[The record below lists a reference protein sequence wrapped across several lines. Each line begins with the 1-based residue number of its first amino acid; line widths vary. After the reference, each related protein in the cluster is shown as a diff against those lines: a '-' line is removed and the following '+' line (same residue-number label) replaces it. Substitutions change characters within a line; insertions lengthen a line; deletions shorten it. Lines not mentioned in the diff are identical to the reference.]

1 MADLKHDIIV
11 VNRYSKRAGHGSRG
25 SRGSSPGRYVLRY
38 MARASAVEVLPVI
51 GERTPTTFVTRYM
64 LRSNA
69 VEGSPNLAVALNET
83 HAHHPE
89 HDYFRY
95 CGAAFGV
102 WRDPKT
108 DSPNV
113 CVSMSDE
120 QVVEAAAQIQRAFD
134 TGERVRRSHRKL
146 EPRAV
151 YETVI
156 SFSGD
161 YLERMGV
168 LVDAEHMDL
177 PRRKDGTIDDKKVR
191 EGAYRGHIDQAK
203 LRLAIM
209 HGLERTSLSQAGLTY
224 VGVIQVDTGNVH
236 CHLAMVTDRDAPGGS
251 RKDGV
256 ISGRQIANL
265 RRGIDAQLDDT
276 KAVATLAATT
286 QRQRFDLVASV
297 ETWVTTSTEAARD
310 MQQLISCL
318 PEDRKLWRAGSRAR
332 AMSRP
337 NAIATSMVERALE
350 RHPDQMAAWREGTE
364 RYIAQRRERE
374 GERAVDAEAL
384 RRGARRRLVDRC
396 VNGIYREAKK
406 LDADR
411 ELTPMMHYMRI
422 DRGRIAAELKRHES
436 AKGGDK
442 DAEASAKLAQFAL
455 RARNYAE
462 RLAEHA
468 RLELEYLRRWFEFA
482 RNTLMASEDNE
493 LAPGVAHFYL
503 DEAGYQGRCVD
514 KYHRFIPAATG
525 PDDLSRWAERWDEE
539 VRPERARADHAAA
552 MLADPAFDEWEPG
565 DWAEADDYAWRR
577 YGVDGG
583 GRMLTVEGRRA
594 MRSTTVPLFAL
605 HAAYVERRLRA
616 EARAAGV
623 VFDEQG
629 TPSLG
634 VEHDFWD
641 VRGVDIHDMRDDSV
655 RDEPVGRQ
663 ALGQFSEA
671 VHARHAGMMAL
682 IAYARS
688 IADRTGISPQKAA
701 GAEPVAH
708 DITAMIATYN
718 DLAGQRGA
726 RSVLRS
732 RIAGAEAVREA
743 EDELTRRVSAPDATV
758 DPDPDR
764 IVEAVLADETAAREG
779 DTSLD

>member
-1 MADLKHDIIV
+1 MADLKRDIIV
-11 VNRYSKRAGHGSRG
+11 VNRYSKRSSHDSRG
-25 SRGSSPGRYVLRY
+25 SRGSSPGQYVLRY
-38 MARASAVEVLPVI
+38 MARSSAVEVLPVI
-51 GERTPTTFVTRYM
+51 GERTPDTFVTRYM

-69 VEGSPNLAVALNET
+69 VQGSPNLAVALNET
-83 HAHHPE
+83 HTHHPG

-95 CGAAFGV
+95 SGAAFGV
-102 WRDPKT
+102 WRDPVT
-108 DSPNV
+108 DSPHA
-113 CVSMSDE
+113 CVSMSDT
-120 QVVEAAAQIQRAFD
+120 QVVEAATQIQRAFD
-134 TGERVRRSHRKL
+134 TGERIRRSRRKL
-146 EPRAV
+146 KPRAV
-151 YETVI
+151 YETII

-168 LVDAEHMDL
+168 LVDAESMDL
-177 PRRKDGTIDDKKVR
+177 PRHKDGTIDDKRVR

-209 HGLERTSLSQAGLTY
+209 HGLERTSLAQAGLTY

-256 ISGRQIANL
+256 ISPRQTMNL

-276 KAVATLAATT
+276 RAVATLAATT

-318 PEDRKLWRAGSRAR
+318 PEDRRLWRAGSKAKV
-332 AMSRP
+332 MGRP
-337 NAIATSMVERALE
+337 NTIATMMVERALE
-350 RHPDQMAAWREGTE
+350 RHPDQMARWHEGTE

-374 GERAVDAEAL
+374 GERNVDAEAL
-384 RRGARRRLVDRC
+384 RREARRRLVDRC
-396 VNGIYREAKK
+396 VNGIYREAKR

-411 ELTPMMHYMRI
+411 EITPMMHYMRI
-422 DRGRIAAELKRHES
+422 DRGRITAELTQHRD
-436 AKGGDK
+436 AKGADAN
-442 DAEASAKLAQFAL
+442 AEADARLAQFAL

-482 RNTLMASEDNE
+482 RNTLMAVEDNK
-493 LAPGVAHFYL
+493 LAAAVARFYL
-503 DEAGYQGRCVD
+503 DEADYQGRCVD

-525 PDDLSRWAERWDEE
+525 PDDLAHWAERWDREI
-539 VRPERARADHAAA
+539 RPERARADHAAA
-552 MLADPAFDEWEPG
+552 MLADPAFDEWEAG
-565 DWAEADDYAWRR
+565 QWTEADDYAWRR

-583 GRMLTVEGRRA
+583 GRMLTEEGRRT
-594 MRSTTVPLFAL
+594 MRTVTVPLFAL
-605 HAAYVERRLRA
+605 HAAYTERRLKA

-623 VFDEQG
+623 VFDGHG

-634 VEHDFWD
+634 TEHDFWD

-655 RDEPVGRQ
+655 VDEPVGRQ
-663 ALGQFSEA
+663 ALGQFDEA

-682 IAYARS
+682 IDYARS
-688 IADRTGISPQKAA
+688 IAGRTGVAPQTAA
-701 GAEPVAH
+701 GREPVAH
-708 DITAMIATYN
+708 DITAMITTYN
-718 DLAGQRGA
+718 DLAGQRG
-726 RSVLRS
+726 RRPVLRS
-732 RIAGAEAVREA
+732 RIAGCEAAHEA
-743 EDELTRRVSAPDATV
+743 ETMLTRRTSAPDAIV

-764 IVEAVLADETAAREG
+764 IVETILADETAPHD
-779 DTSLD
+779 DTTLD